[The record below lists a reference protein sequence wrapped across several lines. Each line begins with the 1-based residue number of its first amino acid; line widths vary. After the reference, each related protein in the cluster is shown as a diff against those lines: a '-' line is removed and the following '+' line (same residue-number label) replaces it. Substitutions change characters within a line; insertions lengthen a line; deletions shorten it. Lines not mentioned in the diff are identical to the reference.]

1 MATTQF
7 IMAAKIKVYLERRK
21 RLSKPLIFFSFRSL
35 NLQTFVC
42 KFADSSLHWNIKMA
56 PAADVSGPTT
66 SSLLSAQPLVS
77 PPLSHNGVSG
87 GGGGVS
93 DIEFTP

>member
-1 MATTQF
+1 
-7 IMAAKIKVYLERRK
+7 
-21 RLSKPLIFFSFRSL
+21 
-35 NLQTFVC
+35 
-42 KFADSSLHWNIKMA
+42 MA

-87 GGGGVS
+87 GGGGGVS